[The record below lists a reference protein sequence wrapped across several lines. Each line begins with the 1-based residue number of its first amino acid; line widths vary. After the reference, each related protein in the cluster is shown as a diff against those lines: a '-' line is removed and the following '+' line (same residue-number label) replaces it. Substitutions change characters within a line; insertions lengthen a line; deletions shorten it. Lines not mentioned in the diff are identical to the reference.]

1 MKSFFIIGLVVFLF
15 TGCYVEK
22 HNITPTTQIDRV
34 FLEPASKVYI
44 AKPEDGSFG
53 QIKYYESGFAVAS
66 TLKNNIFRYTKD
78 IIVSNK
84 ITKLDDALL
93 EAKKENSKY
102 LFYPTILLWEDRA
115 TQWSGKSDK
124 IHINITV
131 IDVLTGKEISSTDIK
146 SNSSF
151 WTLRNASPAELLEE
165 PLSQYINSLYQ

>member
-1 MKSFFIIGLVVFLF
+1 M
-15 TGCYVEK
+15 
-22 HNITPTTQIDRV
+22 
-34 FLEPASKVYI
+34 
-44 AKPEDGSFG
+44 
-53 QIKYYESGFAVAS
+53 
-66 TLKNNIFRYTKD
+66 KNNIFRYTKD

-131 IDVLTGKEISSTDIK
+131 IDVLTGKEVSSTDIK